1 MLKSYFITAW
11 RSLLR
16 NKVASAIN
24 IGGLTIGLSVGII
37 ILLFVMDRMGANKFN
52 KNYKA
57 IHLVMFNFKKSG
69 TVFTDRMTPFPL
81 GPAIRKEVPAVQT
94 VARTRQTQ
102 CLTQYGSKIL
112 YQSAMYAESDFFKMM
127 TFPALKGDPIAT
139 LTTNNSIVL
148 TESAA
153 RRLFGKD
160 EALGKTIVVDSA
172 DLLTVGAVI
181 RDVPLNSSVQFDIVL
196 PFARYEQASN
206 EALDWESQA
215 AWTWI
220 QLRPGASLT
229 AVNSQLTRLLSEHV
243 DAKSLHSYA
252 MAYFAYPL
260 DRLELYG
267 SFNNGKPTGGKFY
280 LVLIM
285 AALAVLV
292 LLVACVNFMNLST
305 AMAERRAREVGLRK
319 VLGASR
325 RVIIGQ
331 FLGEALLLAL
341 IALVLSIPL
350 AYIILPEFMAFTG
363 QQLTH
368 EFGDAQL
375 WIMLLILGIC
385 TGLVSGSYPAL
396 YLSRFQPVKV
406 LKRMVSLGWSGMG
419 FRRSLVTFQF
429 VITVFLVIGI
439 IVCFRQIDYVASRP
453 IGFEPSNLLDIP
465 AGGDLPGHFNLFKQ
479 QVTAIPGVLNVTA
492 SSDNIIR
499 AALSINN
506 LDWPGKLSG
515 QDFIFRRSIVQYD
528 WTRTTGITL
537 LEGRDFSPAFG
548 ADSTACLLNQTAVQ
562 RMGLKEP
569 VIGTPVGGHTV
580 IGVIKDYVLND
591 PAGTTPPL
599 IVYLSQNGISHFLL
613 RITNDGQWKDRLA
626 HIEKIAKKLNPHY
639 PFSFHFT
646 NESYQQ
652 EFVSAAAIQQL
663 VDIFG
668 GVAIFVSCMGLFG
681 FAGFIVERRKK
692 EISIRKVLGATDGS
706 LWLSLGRE
714 FLQPVVLGF
723 LIAVPLG
730 ILVMQKL
737 LATMDYRISLSWWI
751 FAVAGAAAFLI
762 ALATVSYH
770 GLRAAR
776 INPGRSLQAE

>member
-1 MLKSYFITAW
+1 MAW

-37 ILLFVMDRMGANKFN
+37 ILLFVMDRIDANKSN
-52 KNYKA
+52 KNHSA
-57 IHLVMFNFKKSG
+57 IRLVMLNYKHAENI
-69 TVFTDRMTPFPL
+69 VTDRFTPMPL
-81 GPAIRKEVPAVQT
+81 GPAIRKEMPAVQM
-94 VARTRQTQ
+94 VARTRGTQ
-102 CLTQYGSKIL
+102 CVTRYGSKVL
-112 YQSAMYAESDFFKMM
+112 YQASLYAEPDYFRMM
-127 TFPALKGDPIAT
+127 TFPALEGDPIAT
-139 LTTNNSIVL
+139 LTKNNSIVL

-153 RRLFGKD
+153 HRLFGK
-160 EALGKTIVVDSA
+160 EQALGKTIVVDSA

-181 RDVPLNSSVQFDIVL
+181 RDVPANSTVRFDIVL
-196 PFARYEQASN
+196 PFAPYEQANDPSN
-206 EALDWESQA
+206 WKSIST
-215 AWTWI
+215 WTWI
-220 QLRPGASLT
+220 QLRPGASPE
-229 AVNSQLTRLLSEHV
+229 AVNSQLNRLLAEHLDSESIHTF
-243 DAKSLHSYA
+243 ALA
-252 MAYFAYPL
+252 LFAYPL
-260 DRLELYG
+260 DRFALYG
-267 SFNNGKPTGGKFY
+267 DFKNGKPNGGEIY
-280 LVLIM
+280 MVLIM
-285 AALAVLV
+285 AVLAALV
-292 LLVACVNFMNLST
+292 LLVACINFMNLST

-341 IALVLSIPL
+341 IALALSIPPV
-350 AYIILPEFMAFTG
+350 YIILPELRAFTG

-368 EFGDAQL
+368 EFGDARL
-375 WIMLLILGIC
+375 WIMLLILAMA

-406 LKRMVSLGWSGMG
+406 LKRMVSLGWSGIRM
-419 FRRSLVTFQF
+419 RRGLVTFQF
-429 VITVFLVIGI
+429 VIAIFLVIGV
-439 IVCFRQIDYVASRP
+439 IVCIRQIDYVASRP

-465 AGGDLPGHFNLFKQ
+465 ADGNLPGHFNLFKQ
-479 QVTAIPGVLNVTA
+479 QVTAIPGVLEVTA

-499 AALSINN
+499 VDLSITN
-506 LDWPGKLSG
+506 LDWPGKPPG
-515 QDFIFRRSIVQYD
+515 RDFVFRRSIVQYD

-548 ADSTACLLNQTAVQ
+548 TDSNACLLNQTAV
-562 RMGLKEP
+562 RHMGLKEP
-569 VIGTPVGGHTV
+569 VIGTKVGNHTV
-580 IGVIKDYVLND
+580 IGVIKDYVVND
-591 PAGTTPPL
+591 PSGATQPL
-599 IVYLSQNGISHFLL
+599 IVYLSQNNLSHFLL
-613 RITNDGQWKDRLA
+613 RITNDGQWQDRLA
-626 HIEKIAKKLNPHY
+626 RIEKIAKKLNPHY
-639 PFSFHFT
+639 PFTFHFT

-652 EFVSAAAIQQL
+652 EFVNIFGVQQL
-663 VDIFG
+663 VNIFG

-714 FLQPVVLGF
+714 FLQPVLFGF
-723 LIAVPLG
+723 VIAVPLG

-737 LATMDYRISLSWWI
+737 LATMDYHISLSWWI

-762 ALATVSYH
+762 ALVTVSYH

-776 INPGRSLQAE
+776 INPSRSLQAE